1 MDGKERSDLV
11 SRPAYLRNESDSTR
25 EDRVSSQTDFLR
37 FGVILTYSEPVVAL
51 KIRIIDV
58 LIT

>member
-25 EDRVSSQTDFLR
+25 EDRVSSKIDFLR

-51 KIRIIDV
+51 EIRIKEV